1 LKWETA
7 TEINN
12 SGFAIQRNTGGNNWQ
27 LVTFIPTQAIGGN
40 SSSVLTYTFN
50 DVNTERGMSQYRIRQ
65 VDLDGKAKYSD
76 IRAVRGD
83 GQKGKTIVYP
93 NPSTT
98 GSVNVVFENTE
109 GTRDVTLMD
118 LNGRMIK
125 QWKSLSGNT
134 IQIDNLG
141 QGIYSLRIVIRETGE
156 QSIEKIVV
164 NKN

>member
-1 LKWETA
+1 MQVRQQWALPITR
-7 TEINN
+7 
-12 SGFAIQRNTGGNNWQ
+12 FAIDHVR
-27 LVTFIPTQAIGGN
+27 
-40 SSSVLTYTFN
+40 SVF
-50 DVNTERGMSQYRIRQ
+50 YRI
-65 VDLDGKAKYSD
+65 
-76 IRAVRGD
+76 AVLRRH
-83 GQKGKTIVYP
+83 KLACRVPTYP

-141 QGIYSLRIVIRETGE
+141 QGIYSLRIMIRETGE